1 MRRIALLGGSFSPIT
16 EGHINITDIIIN
28 NTNVEEIWL
37 VPCYNHRQ
45 KDVNVSPE
53 NRIAMCN
60 VAIQTIPYVQ
70 VCRYEIDHKL
80 DGFAF
85 NCISELKKLWGNE
98 IEFSYVIGMDNVVK
112 FDTWYRS
119 EELKKLVNFI
129 VLPRVGLKNSLDDWY
144 QKDPHSFLNIN
155 PIEVSST
162 VIRGLLRKWWV
173 DPKPVEEKL
182 HRLMNIRVLDYI
194 RSNGLYI

>member
-1 MRRIALLGGSFSPIT
+1 MRRIALLGGAFSPIT

-45 KDVNVSPE
+45 KDVNISPE

-80 DGFAF
+80 DGSAF

-162 VIRGLLRKWWV
+162 VVRGLLKKWWV
-173 DPKPVEEKL
+173 DPKPVEEEL